1 MVLGVTDTVNVTA
14 VAQTPV
20 AGVKVYTAEAW
31 LFIVAG
37 LQVPA
42 IPLSELEGKVGT
54 ELPAQIDSVGP
65 KLNTGVTLAFTVTV
79 KVADT
84 AHCPASGVNV

>member
-54 ELPAQIDSVGP
+54 ELPAQI
-65 KLNTGVTLAFTVTV
+65 GVTLAFTVTV